1 MKIYKITGS
10 EVLFP
15 KYIKAENKVQIL
27 EDINEYISQS
37 NKHNSKYNQGYDI
50 VEISTVVDN
59 K

>member
-15 KYIKAENKVQIL
+15 KYVKAESKAQVVD
-27 EDINEYISQS
+27 DIKEYIHPSTS
-37 NKHNSKYNQGYDI
+37 TNGYSQGYDI